1 MRFCI
6 SRKPVEGPWGGGNLF
21 VKGMSSVLKSKG
33 HEVFYDL
40 VPNLDYIIMIDPR
53 PSNYG
58 VDANQIF
65 NYRYNNPATKII
77 HRINECDKRK
87 GTSGLDD
94 VLLTCANLSDK
105 VVFISKWLQ
114 DYFIKKGFKGSS
126 SVVYNGCDTN
136 DFTFKEEIDLSE
148 IHFVTH
154 HWSDNILKGYDFYK
168 ELDNACEEN
177 KWKFTFI
184 GRFNKDI
191 QTKNIRMI
199 DPCTGKDLA
208 DKIKLGNVYVTASK
222 WEPCGMHHIEAAA
235 CGLPILYHEDGGG
248 INEGCE
254 RYGES
259 FSNMEDFK
267 YKLELLIENYEAHR
281 DEIKN
286 IDLSITNCCE
296 SYYKVMMG

>member
-114 DYFIKKGFKGSS
+114 DYFIKKGFKGS
-126 SVVYNGCDTN
+126 
-136 DFTFKEEIDLSE
+136 
-148 IHFVTH
+148 
-154 HWSDNILKGYDFYK
+154 
-168 ELDNACEEN
+168 
-177 KWKFTFI
+177 
-184 GRFNKDI
+184 
-191 QTKNIRMI
+191 
-199 DPCTGKDLA
+199 
-208 DKIKLGNVYVTASK
+208 
-222 WEPCGMHHIEAAA
+222 
-235 CGLPILYHEDGGG
+235 
-248 INEGCE
+248 
-254 RYGES
+254 
-259 FSNMEDFK
+259 
-267 YKLELLIENYEAHR
+267 
-281 DEIKN
+281 
-286 IDLSITNCCE
+286 
-296 SYYKVMMG
+296 